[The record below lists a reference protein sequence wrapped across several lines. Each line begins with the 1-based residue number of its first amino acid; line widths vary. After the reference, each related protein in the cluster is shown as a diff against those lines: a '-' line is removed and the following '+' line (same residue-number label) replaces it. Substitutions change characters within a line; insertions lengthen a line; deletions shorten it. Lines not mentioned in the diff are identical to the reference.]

1 MKDAKNI
8 LEIGLNGG
16 HSMAIFLLSNPKL
29 EVLSFDICQHNY
41 VKDIANYYKNKYN
54 FNFVEGDS
62 LITVK
67 EYNNDKNMILY
78 ILTVVTMKNVL

>member
-1 MKDAKNI
+1 
-8 LEIGLNGG
+8 
-16 HSMAIFLLSNPKL
+16 MAILLLSNPEL
-29 EVLSFDICQHNY
+29 EVLSFDIWQHNY

-54 FNFVEGDS
+54 FTFVEGDS